1 MANSRNGGN
10 AIRSVDHHEIARN
23 HQDNSLCGDS
33 VLRLSLFCGYF
44 PILGTLARERMAR
57 WQESRGTAMVKCL
70 WALLILSVSA
80 EPQQVRYR
88 QLQVGTWMVEIPS
101 GWHYQIQSGPFLFA
115 SSKPAPPYVSRVGSF
130 PLGNSAALYVSFRPP
145 SERASGVTF
154 DEWVRNKH
162 KTRKDSFSMESQQGL
177 PPTRS

>member
-1 MANSRNGGN
+1 
-10 AIRSVDHHEIARN
+10 
-23 HQDNSLCGDS
+23 
-33 VLRLSLFCGYF
+33 
-44 PILGTLARERMAR
+44 
-57 WQESRGTAMVKCL
+57 MVKCL

-177 PPTRS
+177 PANTKLAKSCDKVGGVKEQDKVYSCAYFLERSGQRAVISIQYNYGDHRAPKYLTVLRYVALSLRPNNG